1 MARMFSIHLLELR
14 PGVTPG
20 AFEHYMRGA
29 GEKILHIPGGQC
41 YLLKADRGPR
51 TGMYAYLVAF
61 DSTEARDRLWPAA
74 HESSV
79 EGEQYAEAMQEHLA
93 KWATL
98 ATVPAEEGSV
108 WGDYVVVLPQTACD
122 DAR

>member
-14 PGVTPG
+14 PGVTPD
-20 AFEHYMRGA
+20 AFEHYMRDA
-29 GEKILHIPGGQC
+29 GEKIPNIPGSTR

-51 TGMYAYLVAF
+51 TGKYVYLVEF
-61 DSTEARDRLWPAA
+61 DSQEARDRLWPAE
-74 HESSV
+74 HESTV
-79 EGEQYAEAMQEHLA
+79 DGQRYAESIQEHLA

-108 WGDYVVVLPQTACD
+108 WGDYVVVLPQT
-122 DAR
+122 